1 MTPARPTRGAPEQAR
16 LDTNGLA
23 EIRPAQV
30 HLAEVHLTEVHLAEV
45 HLTDARPAKPWN
57 HGIDLTTS
65 IGGAQYL
72 VVHTWKSIAD
82 SLVSILRLHRA
93 RVIHLIVV

>member
-30 HLAEVHLTEVHLAEV
+30 HLAEVHLT
-45 HLTDARPAKPWN
+45 DAPR
-57 HGIDLTTS
+57 
-65 IGGAQYL
+65 
-72 VVHTWKSIAD
+72 
-82 SLVSILRLHRA
+82 
-93 RVIHLIVV
+93 